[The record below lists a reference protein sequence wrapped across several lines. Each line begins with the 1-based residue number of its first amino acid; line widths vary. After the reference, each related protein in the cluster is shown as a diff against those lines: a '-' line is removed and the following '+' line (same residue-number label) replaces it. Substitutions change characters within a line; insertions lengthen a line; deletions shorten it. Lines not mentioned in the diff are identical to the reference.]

1 MGGTETQISRRND
14 PSVPAAA
21 TPAAGTL
28 ADAGL
33 AEAHYLN
40 RELSLLD
47 YNVRVL
53 ARAEDAALPL
63 LERVQSLH
71 YFGQN
76 LDDFFQIRVAG
87 LKEQLEAAPAI
98 ASPDGM
104 SPLAQLREIRR
115 RVTAL
120 SEREQRLF
128 QHDLRPRL
136 AEAGIRLVETGE
148 LSRKDAEH
156 LSRYFRHSIFPVLTP
171 LAVDPGHP
179 FPYISHF
186 SLNLAVIVRHPLRR
200 HQRFARVKVPPLLP
214 RFVALPD
221 GERFVALEQVIAAN
235 LQALFSGMEVV
246 SHTAFRVTRD
256 NDLEVREDEADD
268 LLVTIQTELLRHRRR
283 ARAVRLEINPDM
295 TDEVRELLV
304 RELELT
310 PDDVYTVDGLLDLG
324 AVGFFAGLDRP
335 ELKMPRHTPV
345 APPRLTRRNGQPEDF
360 FTALEAGDVLVHHPY
375 ESFSSSV
382 VAFTQQAAA
391 DPNVLAIKQTLYRTS
406 GPASPIALA
415 LANAAEAGKQVVA
428 LVELKAR
435 GDEQANIDWAQALER
450 DGVHVV
456 YGMVGLKTHA
466 KLTLV
471 VRQEASG
478 IRRYVHAATGNY
490 NPMTA
495 LGYEDVGLFSAD
507 PDLGADVSELFN
519 FLTGYSR
526 QRRYRRL
533 LVAPASLRSGL
544 LRLIREEAAHPDGR
558 IVIKA
563 NNLVDVEIIDALY
576 DASRAGTEVDL
587 IIRSI
592 CCLRPGVPDLSERV
606 RVRSLVGHFLEHS
619 RIFRFG
625 SERRGEQYYIGSAD
639 VMDRNLDRRV
649 EAVVPVTD
657 PALQARLA
665 EILDVELGD
674 DVLSWQLD
682 ANGGW
687 RRVPTIVGLNAQE
700 RFMALALERA
710 REHVAAGVRRL
721 GGAVESEGVYAV
733 DSGAG
738 LP

>member
-1 MGGTETQISRRND
+1 MGGSEARVRQANVTTTVTAPPPRG
-14 PSVPAAA
+14 AAP
-21 TPAAGTL
+21 TTL
-28 ADAGL
+28 AP
-33 AEAHYLN
+33 ERRYLN

-53 ARAEDAALPL
+53 ARAEDGSLPL
-63 LERVQSLH
+63 LERVNSLH

-98 ASPDGM
+98 ASPDGL
-104 SPLAQLREIRR
+104 SPMAQLREIRR
-115 RVTAL
+115 RVL
-120 SEREQRLF
+120 ELCLREQRLF
-128 QHDLRPRL
+128 QEELRPLL
-136 AEAGIRLVETGE
+136 ATAGIRLVKAGE
-148 LSRKDAEH
+148 LSRKDSEH
-156 LSRYFRHSIFPVLTP
+156 LSRYFRQSIFPVLTP

-200 HQRFARVKVPPLLP
+200 QERFARVKVPPLLP
-214 RFVALPD
+214 RFVAMPD

-235 LQALFSGMEVV
+235 MQALFPGMEIV

-268 LLVTIQTELLRHRRR
+268 LLATIQTELLRFRRR

-295 TDEVRELLV
+295 TAEVRDLLV

-310 PDDVYTVDGLLDLG
+310 PDDVYVVDGLLDLS
-324 AVGFFAGLDRP
+324 AAGFFAGLDRP
-335 ELKMPRHTPV
+335 DLKAEPYPPV
-345 APPRLTRRNGQPEDF
+345 GSPRLTRRDGEPGDF
-360 FTALEAGDVLVHHPY
+360 FAALRAGDALVHHPY
-375 ESFSSSV
+375 ESFTSSV
-382 VAFTQQAAA
+382 VAFTQQAAL
-391 DPNVLAIKQTLYRTS
+391 DPHVLAIKQTLYRTS

-415 LANAAEAGKQVVA
+415 LASAAEAGKQVVA

-435 GDEQANIDWAQALER
+435 GDEQANIAWAQQLEQS
-450 DGVHVV
+450 GVHVV
-456 YGMVGLKTHA
+456 YGLVGLKTHA

-471 VRQEASG
+471 VRQEPAG
-478 IRRYVHAATGNY
+478 IRRYVHVATGNY

-533 LVAPASLRSGL
+533 LVAPACLRTGL
-544 LRLIREEAAHPDGR
+544 LKLIAEEAAQPDGS

-563 NNLVDVEIIDALY
+563 NNLVDVETIDSLY
-576 DASRAGTEVDL
+576 AAARAGTEIDL
-587 IIRSI
+587 IIRSV
-592 CCLRPGVPDLSERV
+592 CCLRPGAPGLSERV
-606 RVRSLVGHFLEHS
+606 RVRSVVGRFLEHS

-625 SERRGEQYYIGSAD
+625 SRRRGFRHYIGSAD

-649 EAVVPVTD
+649 EALVPVAD
-657 PALQARLA
+657 PELQARLD
-665 EILDVELGD
+665 EILETELAD
-674 DVLSWQLD
+674 DRLSWQLD
-682 ANGGW
+682 AEGSW
-687 RRVPTIVGLNAQE
+687 RRVSTEGRLDAQE
-700 RFMALALERA
+700 RFMALARAMA
-710 REHVAAGVRRL
+710 REYAA
-721 GGAVESEGVYAV
+721 AVGPRAAASALHGSFAV
-733 DSGAG
+733 DAGAIG
-738 LP
+738 P

>member
-1 MGGTETQISRRND
+1 MAPGPR
-14 PSVPAAA
+14 
-21 TPAAGTL
+21 
-28 ADAGL
+28 DAR
-33 AEAHYLN
+33 YLN

-47 YNVRVL
+47 YNARVL
-53 ARAEDAALPL
+53 ARAEDPTLPL

-98 ASPDGM
+98 ASPDGR
-104 SPLAQLREIRR
+104 SPIAQLREIRR
-115 RVTAL
+115 RVEEL
-120 SEREQRLF
+120 SRREQRLF
-128 QHDLRPRL
+128 QEELRPRL
-136 AEAGIRLVETGE
+136 ADARIRLVETGG
-148 LSRKDAEH
+148 LSRKDSEH
-156 LSRYFRHSIFPVLTP
+156 LARYFRQSIFPVLTP

-235 LQALFSGMEVV
+235 LQALFPGMEIV
-246 SHTAFRVTRD
+246 SHTSFRVTRD
-256 NDLEVREDEADD
+256 NDLEVRDDEADD
-268 LLVTIQTELLRHRRR
+268 LLVTIQTELLRFRRR

-295 TDEVRELLV
+295 TDEVRDLLV

-310 PDDVYTVDGLLDLG
+310 PDDVYEVDGLLDMS

-335 ELKMPRHTPV
+335 DQKAEPYTPV
-345 APPRLTRRNGQPEDF
+345 GPPRLTGPDGEPGDF
-360 FTALEAGDVLVHHPY
+360 FAALQAGDVLVHHPY
-375 ESFSSSV
+375 ESFMSSV
-382 VAFTQQAAA
+382 VAFTEQAAA
-391 DPNVLAIKQTLYRTS
+391 DDQVLAIKQTLYRTS

-415 LANAAEAGKQVVA
+415 LARAAEAGKQVVA

-435 GDEQANIDWAQALER
+435 GDEQANIAWAQALEQA
-450 DGVHVV
+450 GVHVV

-471 VRQEASG
+471 VRQEPSG
-478 IRRYVHAATGNY
+478 IRRYVHVATGNY

-507 PDLGADVSELFN
+507 PSLGADVSELFN

-526 QRRYRRL
+526 QRHYRRL
-533 LVAPASLRSGL
+533 LVAPACLRTGL
-544 LRLIREEAAHPDGR
+544 LKLIREETAQPDGR
-558 IVIKA
+558 IIVKA
-563 NNLVDVEIIDALY
+563 NNLVDVEIIDSLY
-576 DASRAGTEVDL
+576 AAARTGTEIDL
-587 IIRSI
+587 IIRSV
-592 CCLRPGVPDLSERV
+592 CCLRPGVPGLSERI
-606 RVRSLVGHFLEHS
+606 RVRSVVGRFLEHS

-625 SERRGEQYYIGSAD
+625 SEQRGFRYYIGSPD

-649 EAVVPVTD
+649 EAVVPVAE

-665 EILDVELGD
+665 EILDAELAD
-674 DVLSWQLD
+674 DRIAWELHAD
-682 ANGGW
+682 GEW
-687 RRVPTIVGLNAQE
+687 RRVPTTAGLDSQE
-700 RFMALALERA
+700 RFMALAHERA
-710 REHVAAGVRRL
+710 REH
-721 GGAVESEGVYAV
+721 GAQ
-733 DSGAG
+733 
-738 LP
+738 LT